1 ACAGAL
7 TTWGAE
13 KDATDRIRVHR
24 VPGGGLQPQVAIDD
38 QGILHLIYFSGDAR
52 QGNVFYV
59 KSTDDART
67 FSQPLQVNSQPGG
80 AIATGQIRG
89 GQLARGKA
97 GRVHVAWN
105 GSGEAQ
111 PPGPVNPDSGKS
123 GMPMLYARLAAVAAS
138 ALVSKTRRDVAQA
151 PGRNP

>member
-1 ACAGAL
+1 MTLACAGVLSAWS
-7 TTWGAE
+7 TE
-13 KDATDRIRVHR
+13 KEAADRIRVHR
-24 VPGGGLQPQVAIDD
+24 VPGGGLQPQVAVDE

-67 FSQPLQVNSQPGG
+67 FSQPLQVNSQPGS
-80 AIATGQIRG
+80 AIATGTIRG
-89 GQLARGKA
+89 AQLALGKA

-123 GMPMLYARLAAVAAS
+123 GMPMLYARLNTTS
-138 ALVSKTRRDVAQA
+138 
-151 PGRNP
+151 